1 MIVSWPQIIQRY
13 QERVKSGADLKAM
26 LHLAEDI
33 EHSHYHH
40 GLFAW
45 TSIDDL
51 CVVQTRVEY
60 PYDGPYLRISP
71 QFNRTI
77 DFRSVDT
84 FFRAKQWQQTVQEYD
99 AFARLEKFFEQLN
112 WFG

>member
-45 TSIDDL
+45 TSMDDL
-51 CVVQTRVEY
+51 CIAQTRVAF
-60 PYDGPYLRISP
+60 PYDGPNLQVSP
-71 QFNRTI
+71 KFNGTM
-77 DFRSVDT
+77 DFR
-84 FFRAKQWQQTVQEYD
+84 
-99 AFARLEKFFEQLN
+99 
-112 WFG
+112 